1 MLKDVAFFVVCC
13 HDNSQCSQWFVGYN
27 IQSLVCVKKN
37 TSTVQQENK
46 IKINKHHTQ
55 TQTNR
60 HLAIYVMVV
69 WRSDA
74 ARQRYKAEIIAAVGH
89 HVVGFV
95 SMLPHV
101 WCLLPYVFM
110 VKFLRLHYSVS
121 LSFVFSIMNGC
132 ISYVENSSEIVLN
145 SI

>member
-1 MLKDVAFFVVCC
+1 MLKDVAFFVVVAITIP
-13 HDNSQCSQWFVGYN
+13 NVRKWFVGYN
-27 IQSLVCVKKN
+27 IQSLVCVKN

-101 WCLLPYVFM
+101 
-110 VKFLRLHYSVS
+110 
-121 LSFVFSIMNGC
+121 
-132 ISYVENSSEIVLN
+132 
-145 SI
+145 